1 MDSRVRPYA
10 RRAAPRFD
18 VLPSHVQGP
27 GTPRYCEW
35 AVNSRPSVCEESFK
49 LCMIAQAARPDSYSL
64 LCGSSPLSDSL
75 AHTHSPNTHGPA
87 RP

>member
-18 VLPSHVQGP
+18 VLPCHVQGRDP
-27 GTPRYCEW
+27 SRYCEW

-75 AHTHSPNTHGPA
+75 AHTHSPMSDAP
-87 RP
+87 